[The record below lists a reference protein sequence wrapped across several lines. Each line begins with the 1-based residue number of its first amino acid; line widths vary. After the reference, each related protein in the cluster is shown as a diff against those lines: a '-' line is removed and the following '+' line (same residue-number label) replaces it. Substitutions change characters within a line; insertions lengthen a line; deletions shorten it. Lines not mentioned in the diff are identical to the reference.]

1 MNRYRVYGDMLSG
14 NCYKIAMLLEFMG
27 VPYDW
32 EAVDVLSG
40 YTQSPEFKQLNANAK
55 IPVLEI
61 TDAETGGKEYLSE
74 SNAIL
79 NYLAESSE
87 FLPAS
92 GLPRARVLQW
102 QFFEQYSHEPY
113 IAVARFIKRFLGLPA
128 DRQAQYEGVQV
139 GGHKALA
146 VMDEQLSRT
155 LYLCGETL
163 TIADISLYAY
173 THVASDG
180 GFDLAGYPN
189 ILAWIAT
196 IEALPNYLSMQK
208 SITD

>member
-1 MNRYRVYGDMLSG
+1 MNKYRVYGDMLSG

-61 TDAETGGKEYLSE
+61 TNAETGGKEYLSE

-79 NYLAESSE
+79 NYLAEGSE

-128 DRQAQYEGVQV
+128 DRQAQYEGAQV

-146 VMDEQLSRT
+146 VMEEQLSRT

-189 ILAWIAT
+189 ILAWIAR
-196 IEALPNYLSMQK
+196 IEARPNYLPMQNN
-208 SITD
+208 IAD

>member
-155 LYLCGETL
+155 FYLCGETL

-196 IEALPNYLSMQK
+196 IEALPNS
-208 SITD
+208 

>member
-1 MNRYRVYGDMLSG
+1 MNRYCVYGDMLSG

-61 TDAETGGKEYLSE
+61 TDAETGGKEFLSE

-79 NYLAESSE
+79 NYLAESCE

-155 LYLCGETL
+155 FYLCGETL

-189 ILAWIAT
+189 ILAWIAK
-196 IEALPNYLSMQK
+196 IEALPNYLPMQYN
-208 SITD
+208 TAD